1 MKKLLLYIFAYIGI
15 IYVNVK
21 ILEFIVLHCITT
33 IK

>member
-1 MKKLLLYIFAYIGI
+1 MKKLLQYTFAYIGI